1 MSAALR
7 LVSSIAESD
16 VVPTDKELL
25 AERFA
30 AAPGETKE
38 EKIKR
43 QNRER
48 QQKKRALEAKAKL
61 AKLEAEAFHLPAM
74 TFYGGTV
81 QAMIDVCK
89 AGGFEE
95 SAEALTLL
103 AHGSSALAKKD
114 PEAFVALFAP
124 VLAALAIAGADLA
137 KRDRHAFELLTTPP
151 SRKGV
156 SE

>member
-1 MSAALR
+1 MSAAALR
-7 LVSSIAESD
+7 LVSSIAKSD
-16 VVPTDKELL
+16 VIPTDREVL

-30 AAPGETKE
+30 SVPGETKA

-48 QQKKRALEAKAKL
+48 QQKKRRLDNQAKL
-61 AKLEAEAFHLPAM
+61 KAEAFHLPAM

-114 PEAFVALFAP
+114 PEAFAALFAP

-137 KRDRHAFELLTTPP
+137 KRDSHAFAQLIAPP
-151 SRKGV
+151 SRKGAD
-156 SE
+156 E

>member
-7 LVSSIAESD
+7 LVSSIAKSD
-16 VVPTDKELL
+16 VIPTDKEAL
-25 AERFA
+25 AERFGA
-30 AAPGETKE
+30 VPGESKAD
-38 EKIKR
+38 KVKR

-48 QQKKRALEAKAKL
+48 QQKKRLRDAQAKL
-61 AKLEAEAFHLPAM
+61 KAEAFHLPAI

-103 AHGSSALAKKD
+103 AHGGARLANKD
-114 PEAFVALFAP
+114 PAAFADLLAP

-137 KRDRHAFELLTTPP
+137 KRDRHAFELLIAPP
-151 SRKGV
+151 SRKGGG
-156 SE
+156 E

>member
-16 VVPTDKELL
+16 VIPTDKEAL
-25 AERFA
+25 AERFGA
-30 AAPGETKE
+30 VPGESKAD
-38 EKIKR
+38 KVKR

-48 QQKKRALEAKAKL
+48 QQKKRLRDAQAKL
-61 AKLEAEAFHLPAM
+61 KAEAFHLPAI

-103 AHGSSALAKKD
+103 AHGGARLAGKD
-114 PEAFVALFAP
+114 PQAFAALLAP
-124 VLAALAIAGADLA
+124 VLAALALAGADLA
-137 KRDRHAFELLTTPP
+137 KRDRHAFELLIAPP
-151 SRKGV
+151 SRKGA
-156 SE
+156 EE

>member
-7 LVSSIAESD
+7 LVSSTDESD
-16 VVPTDKELL
+16 LIPTDDEAL
-25 AERFA
+25 AERFKA
-30 AAPGETKE
+30 VPGESKAD
-38 EKIKR
+38 KVKR

-48 QQKKRALEAKAKL
+48 QQKKRLRAAKAKL
-61 AKLEAEAFHLPAM
+61 NAEAFHLPAM

-81 QAMIDVCK
+81 QALIDVCK

-103 AHGSSALAKKD
+103 AHGSSSLAKND
-114 PEAFVALFAP
+114 PDAFAALFAP

-137 KRDRHAFELLTTPP
+137 KRDRHAFELLTAPP
-151 SRKGV
+151 SRKGA

>member
-7 LVSSIAESD
+7 LVSSIAKSD
-16 VVPTDKELL
+16 VIPTDKEAL
-25 AERFA
+25 AERFGA
-30 AAPGETKE
+30 VPGESKA

-48 QQKKRALEAKAKL
+48 KQKQRLRESQVKL
-61 AKLEAEAFHLPAM
+61 KAEAFHLPAI

-103 AHGSSALAKKD
+103 AHGGARLVKKD
-114 PEAFVALFAP
+114 PSAFAALLAP

-137 KRDRHAFELLTTPP
+137 KRDRHAFELLIAPP
-151 SRKGV
+151 SRKEGG
-156 SE
+156 E

>member
-1 MSAALR
+1 MSASLR
-7 LVSSIAESD
+7 LVSSIDESELI
-16 VVPTDKELL
+16 PTDTEAL
-25 AERFA
+25 ADRFKSV
-30 AAPGETKE
+30 PGESKAD
-38 EKIKR
+38 KVKR

-48 QQKKRALEAKAKL
+48 SRKLRARKAQAKL
-61 AKLEAEAFHLPAM
+61 KAEAFHLPAM

-103 AHGSSALAKKD
+103 AHGSSSLAKND
-114 PEAFVALFAP
+114 PEAFAALFAP
-124 VLAALAIAGADLA
+124 VLAALAILGADLA

-151 SRKGV
+151 SRKGA

>member
-7 LVSSIAESD
+7 LVSSIAKSD
-16 VVPTDKELL
+16 VIPTDKEVLT
-25 AERFA
+25 ERFTA
-30 AAPGETKE
+30 VPGESKAD
-38 EKIKR
+38 KVKR

-48 QQKKRALEAKAKL
+48 KRNQRLREAQAKL
-61 AKLEAEAFHLPAM
+61 KAEAFHLPAM

-103 AHGSSALAKKD
+103 AHGASSLAKSNPD
-114 PEAFVALFAP
+114 AFAALFAP
-124 VLAALAIAGADLA
+124 VLSALAIAGADLA
-137 KRDRHAFELLTTPP
+137 KRDRHAFELLIAPP
-151 SRKGV
+151 SRKGA

>member
-7 LVSSIAESD
+7 LVSSTNESD
-16 VVPTDKELL
+16 LIPTDKEVL
-25 AERFA
+25 AERFTA
-30 AAPGETKE
+30 VPGESKAD
-38 EKIKR
+38 KVKR

-48 QQKKRALEAKAKL
+48 KRNQRLREAQAKL
-61 AKLEAEAFHLPAM
+61 KAEAFHLPAM

-81 QAMIDVCK
+81 QALIDVCK

-103 AHGSSALAKKD
+103 AHGSSSLAKND
-114 PEAFVALFAP
+114 PDAFAALFAP
-124 VLAALAIAGADLA
+124 VLAALAILGADLA

-151 SRKGV
+151 PRKGA

>member
-7 LVSSIAESD
+7 LVSSIQKSD
-16 VVPTDKELL
+16 VIPTDKEALV
-25 AERFA
+25 ERFGA
-30 AAPGETKE
+30 VPGESKA
-38 EKIKR
+38 EKVKR

-48 QQKKRALEAKAKL
+48 QKAKRL
-61 AKLEAEAFHLPAM
+61 RDAQSKLKAEAFHLPAI

-103 AHGSSALAKKD
+103 AHGGARLAKKD
-114 PEAFVALFAP
+114 PAAFADLLAP

-137 KRDRHAFELLTTPP
+137 KRDRHAFELLIAPP
-151 SRKGV
+151 SRMGA
-156 SE
+156 EE

>member
-1 MSAALR
+1 MSASLR
-7 LVSSIAESD
+7 LVSSIDESELI
-16 VVPTDKELL
+16 PTDTEAL
-25 AERFA
+25 ADRFKSV
-30 AAPGETKE
+30 PGESKAD
-38 EKIKR
+38 KVKR

-48 QQKKRALEAKAKL
+48 SRKLRARKAQAKL
-61 AKLEAEAFHLPAM
+61 KAEAFHLPAM

-103 AHGSSALAKKD
+103 AHGSSSLAKND
-114 PEAFVALFAP
+114 PEAFAALFAP
-124 VLAALAIAGADLA
+124 VLSALAILGADLA

-151 SRKGV
+151 SRKGA

>member
-7 LVSSIAESD
+7 LVSSIAKSD
-16 VVPTDKELL
+16 VIPTDKEAL
-25 AERFA
+25 AERFGA
-30 AAPGETKE
+30 VPGESKAD
-38 EKIKR
+38 KVKR

-48 QQKKRALEAKAKL
+48 QQKKRLRDAQAKL
-61 AKLEAEAFHLPAM
+61 KAEAFQLPAI

-103 AHGSSALAKKD
+103 AHGGARLAKKD
-114 PEAFVALFAP
+114 PAAFADLLAP

-137 KRDRHAFELLTTPP
+137 KRDRHAFELLIAPP

-156 SE
+156 GE

>member
-7 LVSSIAESD
+7 LVSSIAKSD
-16 VVPTDKELL
+16 VIPTDKEVL
-25 AERFA
+25 AERFT
-30 AAPGETKE
+30 AAPGETKAQ
-38 EKIKR
+38 KVKR

-48 QQKKRALEAKAKL
+48 KQKQRAKEAQAKL
-61 AKLEAEAFHLPAM
+61 KAEAFHLPAT

-95 SAEALTLL
+95 TAEALTLL

-114 PEAFVALFAP
+114 PEAFAALFAP

-137 KRDRHAFELLTTPP
+137 KRDSHAFAQLIAPP
-151 SRKGV
+151 SRKGAD
-156 SE
+156 E

>member
-7 LVSSIAESD
+7 LVSSIATSD
-16 VVPTDKELL
+16 VIPTDKEVL
-25 AERFA
+25 AERFTA
-30 AAPGETKE
+30 VPGESKAD
-38 EKIKR
+38 KIKR

-48 QQKKRALEAKAKL
+48 QQKKRLREAKAKL
-61 AKLEAEAFHLPAM
+61 NAEAFHLPAM

-81 QAMIDVCK
+81 QALIDVCK

-103 AHGSSALAKKD
+103 AHGSSSLAKND
-114 PEAFVALFAP
+114 PDAFAALFAP
-124 VLAALAIAGADLA
+124 VLAALAILGADLA

-151 SRKGV
+151 SRKGA

>member
-1 MSAALR
+1 MSTALR
-7 LVSSIAESD
+7 LVSSMAESD
-16 VVPTDKELL
+16 LIPTDPEAL

-30 AAPGETKE
+30 AVPGESHADKV
-38 EKIKR
+38 KR

-48 QQKKRALEAKAKL
+48 KRAQRLREAQGKL
-61 AKLEAEAFHLPAM
+61 KAEAFHLPAM

-103 AHGSSALAKKD
+103 AHGASGLAKKD
-114 PEAFVALFAP
+114 PRAFADLLAP

-137 KRDRHAFELLTTPP
+137 KRDRHAFELLTAPP
-151 SRKGV
+151 SRKGA

>member
-7 LVSSIAESD
+7 LVSSIATSD
-16 VVPTDKELL
+16 VIPTDKEVL
-25 AERFA
+25 AERFTA
-30 AAPGETKE
+30 VPGESKAD
-38 EKIKR
+38 KVKR

-48 QQKKRALEAKAKL
+48 KRNQRLREAQSKL
-61 AKLEAEAFHLPAM
+61 KAEAFHLPAM

-81 QAMIDVCK
+81 QALIDVCK

-103 AHGSSALAKKD
+103 AHGSSSLAKND
-114 PEAFVALFAP
+114 PEAFAALFAP

-137 KRDRHAFELLTTPP
+137 KRDRHAFELLTAPP
-151 SRKGV
+151 SRKGA

>member
-16 VVPTDKELL
+16 VIPTDKEEL
-25 AERFA
+25 ADRFS
-30 AAPGETKE
+30 AAPGETKA
-38 EKIKR
+38 EKVKR

-48 QQKKRALEAKAKL
+48 QKKKRLLDAKAKL
-61 AKLEAEAFHLPAM
+61 NAEAFHLPAM

-81 QAMIDVCK
+81 QALIDVCQ

-103 AHGSSALAKKD
+103 AHGASELSKKD
-114 PEAFVALFAP
+114 PEAFTELFAP
-124 VLAALAIAGADLA
+124 VLAALALLGADLA
-137 KRDRHAFELLTTPP
+137 KRDRHAFELLVTPP
-151 SRKGV
+151 SRTGASK
-156 SE
+156 

>member
-7 LVSSIAESD
+7 LVSSISKSD
-16 VVPTDKELL
+16 VIPTDKEVL
-25 AERFA
+25 AERFS
-30 AAPGETKE
+30 AAPGETKA
-38 EKIKR
+38 EKVKR

-48 QQKKRALEAKAKL
+48 KQKQRAKEAQDRLK
-61 AKLEAEAFHLPAM
+61 AEAFHLPAM
-74 TFYGGTV
+74 ILYGGTV

-103 AHGSSALAKKD
+103 AHGSSDLAKKD
-114 PEAFVALFAP
+114 PEAFAALFAP

-137 KRDRHAFELLTTPP
+137 KRDSHAFAQLIAPP
-151 SRKGV
+151 SRKGDA
-156 SE
+156 E

>member
-1 MSAALR
+1 MSAAALR

-16 VVPTDKELL
+16 VIPTDKEVL

-30 AAPGETKE
+30 ATPGESKAD
-38 EKIKR
+38 KVKR

-48 QQKKRALEAKAKL
+48 KKKQRAKEAQAKL
-61 AKLEAEAFHLPAM
+61 KAEAFHLPAM
-74 TFYGGTV
+74 VLYGGTV

-95 SAEALTLL
+95 PAEAMTLL

-114 PEAFVALFAP
+114 PEAFAALFAP

-137 KRDRHAFELLTTPP
+137 KRDSHAFAQLIAPP
-151 SRKGV
+151 SR
-156 SE
+156 SEVAK

>member
-7 LVSSIAESD
+7 LVSSIAKSD
-16 VVPTDKELL
+16 VIPTDKEAL
-25 AERFA
+25 AERFGA
-30 AAPGETKE
+30 VPGESKA
-38 EKIKR
+38 EKVKR

-48 QQKKRALEAKAKL
+48 QQKKRLRDAQAKL
-61 AKLEAEAFHLPAM
+61 KAEAFQLPAI

-103 AHGSSALAKKD
+103 AHGGARLAKKD
-114 PEAFVALFAP
+114 PAAFADLLAP

-137 KRDRHAFELLTTPP
+137 KRDRHAFELLIAPP
-151 SRKGV
+151 SRKGAG
-156 SE
+156 E